1 MELTGKQGRD
11 MEYTQWVLKT
21 GSLYVKSTSEDVCYS
36 RGVTFNLFKLTE
48 HVVILTMVSL
58 WIMMKA
64 TAHETHNY
72 TQTFQSYMK
81 QKRREEIEE

>member
-21 GSLYVKSTSEDVCYS
+21 GSLCIKSTCVLSQRC
-36 RGVTFNLFKLTE
+36 KI
-48 HVVILTMVSL
+48 VILTMVYL

-64 TAHETHNY
+64 TAYETQNNTH
-72 TQTFQSYMK
+72 TARKHTAEQAL
-81 QKRREEIEE
+81 RREGFFSLSV